1 MQSKVQEQLPIRFQF
16 VEQKADVQGAA
27 QALALHFTQGD
38 AEAYM
43 RRAIERKRERIREK
57 KERGVFT
64 IWDLT
69 PEAQRHAYE
78 GYCKAMDD
86 DLNREYTV
94 PFEQFCQEASWAD
107 FEFDKNGNV
116 IP

>member
-1 MQSKVQEQLPIRFQF
+1 MQSEVQEQMPIRFQYMDK
-16 VEQKADVQGAA
+16 KADVMGAA
-27 QALALHFTQGD
+27 QTLAAHFTQGD
-38 AEAYM
+38 AWAYM
-43 RRAIERKRERIREK
+43 RRAIERKQERIVEK
-57 KERGVFT
+57 QARGVFT

-86 DLNREYTV
+86 DLNRELIVT
-94 PFEQFCQEASWAD
+94 FEQYCQEANWD
-107 FEFDKNGNV
+107 GLEFDKTGDV